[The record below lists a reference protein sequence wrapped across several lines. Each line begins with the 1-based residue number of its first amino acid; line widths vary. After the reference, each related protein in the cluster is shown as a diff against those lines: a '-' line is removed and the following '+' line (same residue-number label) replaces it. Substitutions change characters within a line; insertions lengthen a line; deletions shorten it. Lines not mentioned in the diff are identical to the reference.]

1 MHDCMRWLSRFAHC
15 RRSRCPQSGRIGAT
29 MRDWL
34 IVIGAFIVVGLV
46 EPAADLMA
54 KVITWVIG

>member
-1 MHDCMRWLSRFAHC
+1 
-15 RRSRCPQSGRIGAT
+15 

-46 EPAADLMA
+46 EPAADLIA